1 MNFIKS
7 LLSHSDASGSRSTIL
22 KPLTWLLTILLGCM
36 ITLLKMELPNWFSYI
51 IACMV
56 IITFIV
62 LLFAFV
68 YCLLYDRD
76 ALRSEK
82 FSIRKMEIEN
92 GFYGDSDSGY
102 KKVIGHQ
109 YKKSL
114 NYKRAGGSDNEKKIY
129 CEH

>member
-22 KPLTWLLTILLGCM
+22 KPLTWLLSILLVSM
-36 ITLLKMELPNWFSYI
+36 ITLLKMKLPNWFSYI
-51 IACMV
+51 IAGMI
-56 IITFIV
+56 IITFVV

-82 FSIRKMEIEN
+82 FGIRKMEIEK
-92 GFYGDSDSGY
+92 GFFGDSDSGIIERSSIEA
-102 KKVIGHQ
+102 KDNI
-109 YKKSL
+109 L
-114 NYKRAGGSDNEKKIY
+114 LDCKRSEEDL
-129 CEH
+129 